1 MLMPLPLT
9 RQHFVLPFTKKNR
22 NNNDYYSFYGVI
34 NYGSA
39 LLNKERETSA
49 MFRNASPISST
60 TSRFVLLLLGGLCL
74 AIGLSGCKP
83 AQETETSAAKEDT
96 PAWTRT
102 VETAKGPVTLT
113 QQPKRIVST
122 SITITGTLLAI
133 DAPIIASGA
142 TVPNTTV
149 ADNQGFFTQW
159 SEIAKAKQLVPMYQT
174 EPNAEAVAGMNP
186 DLIIISATGGD
197 SALKLYEQL
206 SAIAPTLVIN
216 YDDKSWQELAIL
228 LGHATGHESDAQ
240 QVVDQFAHRLDEV
253 KQNITLPP
261 QPTSAFVYQATTST
275 ANLWTEN
282 SAQGKLLQQLGFT
295 LADIPAAVKGNTSMG
310 HRKDIV
316 QLGGEKLAEG
326 LNGETILLFS
336 GGQPAVDALKQ
347 NQFLAHTPAVEHNRV
362 YAVGYDTFR
371 LDYYSASNL
380 LARIEGAFGG

>member
-1 MLMPLPLT
+1 MSRYAP
-9 RQHFVLPFTKKNR
+9 
-22 NNNDYYSFYGVI
+22 
-34 NYGSA
+34 
-39 LLNKERETSA
+39 
-49 MFRNASPISST
+49 PISPKT
-60 TSRFVLLLLGGLCL
+60 ARFVLLLLSFL
-74 AIGLSGCKP
+74 ALTLGLSGCKP
-83 AQETETSAAKEDT
+83 AQEAETSAAAEET
-96 PAWTRT
+96 PAWSRT
-102 VETAKGPVTLT
+102 VETAKGPVTLI

-133 DAPIIASGA
+133 NAPVIATGA
-142 TVPNTTV
+142 TAPNTTV

-159 SEIAKAKQLVPMYQT
+159 SEVAQAKKLVPLYQT

-206 SAIAPTLVIN
+206 STIAPTLVIN
-216 YDDKSWQELAIL
+216 YDDKSWQALAVIL
-228 LGHATGHESDAQ
+228 GQATGHESDATQ
-240 QVVDQFAHRLDEV
+240 LIDKFANRLNEV
-253 KQNITLPP
+253 KQTITLPP
-261 QPTSAFVYQATTST
+261 QPTSAFVYQAAGST

-295 LADIPAAVKGNTSMG
+295 LATIPDAVKGNTSMG
-310 HRKDIV
+310 HRKDII

-336 GGQPAVDALKQ
+336 GDQPAVDALKS

-380 LARIEGAFGG
+380 LARIEGVFTAKP